1 MDMFWNNNIISNRGN
16 SRQQIKSNIINLKQG
31 AYRNV
36 STLPFKIK

>member
-1 MDMFWNNNIISNRGN
+1 MSWGSYHAEASEYD
-16 SRQQIKSNIINLKQG
+16 IKSNIINLKQG